1 MYQTYHLKQRLSLFV
16 SIFLPI
22 LIYQLANFSASFVD
36 TTMTGQYDTLHLAGV
51 SMATSLWG
59 SFFSFLTG
67 IVSALV
73 PIIGHHLGQGKDE
86 KIASDFYQFIY
97 LSLAL
102 SLILFALVFLGA
114 PLVLQRLGLDPLV
127 KDVAQHYLWYLSI
140 GIIPFLLF
148 SVIRSLLDALGLTR
162 LSMYLMLLL
171 LPLNAS
177 FNYVLIYGAFG
188 FPEMGGAGAGL
199 GTSLAYW
206 VLLVISLLLAIKHP
220 KVRQYQLWKIR
231 PLNKTGLAE
240 GFRLGLPIGGTVFA
254 EVVIFSIVGLV
265 MSKFSSLIIASHQA
279 AMNFSN
285 LMYAFPMSI
294 STAMA
299 IIISYKLGA
308 ERLDDVKK
316 YCTLGRI
323 VASGFAVFTLIFL
336 YIFRDKVASL
346 YGSDPDFIRL
356 TSIFLTF
363 SLFFQLADTIA
374 APLQGILRGYK
385 DTQAPFYLG
394 LLAYWGV
401 SLPLGL
407 FLDQATDLGPYGYW
421 IGLIASLVVS
431 AILYQLRLNYIQKK
445 RR

>member
-67 IVSALV
+67 IVSAFV

-114 PLVLQRLGLDPLV
+114 PFVLQRLGLDPLV
-127 KDVAQHYLWYLSI
+127 KDVAQRYLWYLSI

-148 SVIRSLLDALGLTR
+148 SVIRSLFDALGLTR

-231 PLNKTGLAE
+231 PLNKAGLAE

-265 MSKFSSLIIASHQA
+265 MSKFSSLIIASHQS
-279 AMNFSN
+279 AMNFST

-299 IIISYKLGA
+299 IIVSYELGA

-323 VASGFAVFTLIFL
+323 VASIFAVFTLIFL

-346 YGSDPDFIRL
+346 YGSDPEFIRL

-363 SLFFQLADTIA
+363 SLFFQLSDTIA